1 MDRSL
6 TQRFLEWLWYGDS
19 PLSVVFSPLSR
30 LYKFGLSFKERFEV
44 KPATF
49 PVPVVVVGNLTV
61 GGTGKT
67 PMAIYLA
74 RTLRDNGFRPG
85 VISRGYGGR
94 DYNKARLVSSHDLAS
109 DCGDEA
115 VLLATE
121 SGCPVVICRDRLRA
135 AWHLFKNSGVDVVI
149 SDDGL
154 QRRKLPRH
162 IEILMV
168 DGVRGFGNGRLLPAG
183 PLREP
188 LSRIGTVD
196 FTVVKGASWE
206 NCYRMDLQI
215 TGFVELKSGRELKP
229 DAFEGQEIY
238 ACAAIGNPE
247 VFFSS
252 LAALGAKCRRH
263 AFPDHHRFRQKDL
276 VFSKALAV
284 VMTQK
289 DAMKC
294 QGFSGNLWYAKVEIE
309 LKQDFRD
316 KFLSLLKS
324 YIPGGSVCE

>member
-19 PLSVVFSPLSR
+19 PLSGVFSPLSC
-30 LYKFGLSFKERFEV
+30 LYKFGLSFRQRFEA
-44 KPATF
+44 KPAAF

-85 VISRGYGGR
+85 VISRGYGGG
-94 DYNKARLVSSHDLAS
+94 DNHKARLVSSQDLAS

-115 VLLATE
+115 VLLAIE
-121 SGCPVVICRDRLRA
+121 SDCPVAICRDRFRA
-135 AWHLFKNSGVDVVI
+135 AWHLFKNSKVDVVI

-154 QRRKLPRH
+154 QHRKLPRH

-168 DGVRGFGNGRLLPAG
+168 DGIRGFGNGRLLPAG

-196 FTVVKGASWE
+196 FMVVKGAYWE

-229 DAFEGQEIY
+229 DAFEGQEIH

-247 VFFSS
+247 TFFSS
-252 LAALGAKCRRH
+252 LATLGAKCIQH
-263 AFPDHHRFRQKDL
+263 AFPDHYRFRQKDL

-294 QGFSGNLWYAKVEIE
+294 LGFSGDLWYAKTEAKLE
-309 LKQDFRD
+309 QDFRN
-316 KFLSLLKS
+316 KFLGLLKS
-324 YIPGGSVCE
+324 YIPGDRVCE